1 MERLLNAAE
10 EARLNHQ
17 ELYDIAT
24 EEASEAV
31 KAQQALERIVEHME
45 AEKVPQTLQLAEL

>member
-1 MERLLNAAE
+1 MAKDTLEEMERQLNAAE

-31 KAQQALERIVEHME
+31 KEQ
-45 AEKVPQTLQLAEL
+45 